1 MFTENVQSHHAIMGN
16 KANFTCQVSGTHIT
30 LHWEILG
37 RSGKYQ
43 DCTDPAFCVRSISET
58 NFVNSTFE
66 IDTTQLDAT
75 GITVH
80 CVVQQNFWAQTIIRS
95 STGELTLQDVPPDG
109 KMCSHVLTIMC
120 NVHVH
125 MHTLVMYNRA
135 N

>member
-16 KANFTCQVSGTHIT
+16 KANFTCQVSGTQIT

-75 GITVH
+75 SITVH
-80 CVVQQNFWAQTIIRS
+80 CVVQQNFRAQTIIRS
-95 STGELTLQDVPPDG
+95 ITGELTLQDVPPDG
-109 KMCSHVLTIMC
+109 KMCSQSY
-120 NVHVH
+120 
-125 MHTLVMYNRA
+125 VMYMCICTH
-135 N
+135 